1 MAVDTHALTEQYAPF
16 AKNRGV
22 HTLFFTL
29 LIVHVN
35 LMFCQEAQIE
45 RPSKIAAKKTVGKTY
60 GLKRI
65 NTDWIWFTF
74 Q

>member
-1 MAVDTHALTEQYAPF
+1 MVVHTHALTEQYAPF

-35 LMFCQEAQIE
+35 LMFCQEAEIE

-65 NTDWIWFTF
+65 NTD
-74 Q
+74 